1 MIEKDWIADLAT
13 KWYRLQEA
21 LRRMD
26 ADGCLLSVDVNLYY
40 MTGRI
45 YGGYFYMPAEGKP
58 WLFVRRPVIEP
69 EIDGDDLYNIVQIRK
84 PEDIPAIL
92 NKEGLE
98 LPAHLLLEADELTY
112 SDYMRLVKAFEPQ
125 KTGNATALMRTLRE
139 IKTPHEIELFRI
151 SATQHAKT
159 YAQIRSCYQPGMTDL
174 EFQFAIEAI
183 MRRNGSHGLFRAFG
197 ANMDIFMGSIL
208 TGDNAETPSPFDFA
222 LGGGG
227 MDASCPLG
235 ANGTELKPG
244 MAVMVDMAGN
254 YTAYMTDMTRVF
266 SVGDLTDLAY
276 KAHENSLLIQT
287 EIENIARPGTPCSE
301 LYDIAWQLT
310 KDAVLEAYFIRAKQQ
325 AEFVGHRV
333 WIHIYRLPVLTLRSE
348 ECLSPGMVFALEP
361 KYVIP
366 GTGAVG
372 IENSFLVTDKGLE
385 KLTIFEENII
395 KLD

>member
-112 SDYMRLVKAFEPQ
+112 SDYMRLVKAFEPK

-159 YAQIRSCYQPGMTDL
+159 YAQIHSCYQPGMTDL

-310 KDAVLEAYFIRAKQQ
+310 KDAELEAYFMGTKQQ
-325 AEFVGHRV
+325 AKFVGHG
-333 WIHIYRLPVLTLRSE
+333 IGIQINELPVLTPRSKE
-348 ECLSPGMVFALEP
+348 VLEPGMVFALEP